1 MGKPLIIMACKKE
14 KRMRIRSA
22 DANHADIAS
31 VDRPKDGKKRDR
43 TDGQRK
49 SRLESFLHRNGNYCK
64 GPPPKK

>member
-31 VDRPKDGKKRDR
+31 VDRAKDGIKRDR
-43 TDGQRK
+43 ADGLK
-49 SRLESFLHRNGNYCK
+49 EEVG
-64 GPPPKK
+64 